1 MIDLARVAEKAKAAQ
16 AALQRA
22 STYDRQQFLHHLSA
36 GLTANR
42 AAIEQA
48 NSEDL
53 ANAEKTG
60 VAPPMLD
67 RLSLQGRVPQLVHN
81 AEDVAALAD
90 PLALISDA
98 HVLPNGLR
106 VERRR
111 VPLGVLMMIYEAR
124 PNATIE
130 AAVLAV
136 KSGNAIILKGGK
148 EAERTNAVLGEQLR
162 TALRA
167 AGLPEDAVQVL
178 TGLGHDATIQ
188 LLRMPGIDLCIPRGG
203 EALIRTV
210 RENARMPVLAHGP
223 GVCHVY
229 IDEVIDQ
236 ESALAVALNAKLDR
250 PSTCNASET
259 MLVHVAQAPSFLPA
273 FAKKYLAAGGELR
286 ADERAFGF
294 MPGAKPAVAEDFG
307 REFLANILA
316 VKVVDSL
323 AEAIGHIA
331 RYGTHHS
338 DAICTT
344 HLKHAERFVREVDSS
359 AVFVNASTRLN
370 DGSALGMGA
379 ELGISTSK
387 FHSYGSM
394 GLAALTIEKTV
405 AFGDGH
411 VRQ

>member
-1 MIDLARVAEKAKAAQ
+1 
-16 AALQRA
+16 
-22 STYDRQQFLHHLSA
+22 
-36 GLTANR
+36 
-42 AAIEQA
+42 
-48 NSEDL
+48 
-53 ANAEKTG
+53 
-60 VAPPMLD
+60 
-67 RLSLQGRVPQLVHN
+67 
-81 AEDVAALAD
+81 
-90 PLALISDA
+90 
-98 HVLPNGLR
+98 VLPNGLR

-148 EAERTNAVLGEQLR
+148 EAEHSNALLGAVLGE
-162 TALRA
+162 ALAA
-167 AGLPEDAVQVL
+167 AGLPPDAVQVL

-229 IDEVIDQ
+229 IDEAIDLD
-236 ESALAVALNAKLDR
+236 SALAVALNAKLDR
-250 PSTCNASET
+250 PATCNAAET
-259 MLVHVAQAPSFLPA
+259 MLLHQAAAPQFLPI
-273 FAKKYLAAGGELR
+273 FAERYLAAGGELR
-286 ADERAFGF
+286 ACERSRALLQPNAHLKAA
-294 MPGAKPAVAEDFG
+294 MPEDFG

-316 VKVVDSL
+316 LKIVDNL
-323 AEAIGHIA
+323 DEAIGHIA
-331 RYGTHHS
+331 AYGTHHS

-344 HLKHAERFVREVDSS
+344 ALKSAERFVREVDSS

-411 VRQ
+411 VR